1 MAIAA
6 AGKRMI
12 AEWPPFIV
20 GVAPNGARKTKADHP
35 ALPLTADEIA
45 REAAACHAAGAS
57 LIHLHIRDKAGKH
70 LLDAEAFRVATEAIR
85 REAGTDLIVQITTE
99 SVGIYLPGYQMAMV
113 RDARPEAC
121 SVAIREIVPGPP
133 AEREAAA
140 FFAWMAAEGVVPQYI
155 LYTADEVRRFADLRA
170 RGVIPGASPF
180 VLYVLGRYSAGQT
193 SDPLDLAPFL
203 TAAARDC
210 HWAVCA
216 FGAKESAVALT
227 AAVLGGHSRVG
238 FENNLLLGD
247 GRVAPNNAA
256 LVEQARRNAAAIGRQ
271 AANGAAARALLSAP
285 PPHR

>member
-1 MAIAA
+1 
-6 AGKRMI
+6 MI

-35 ALPLTADEIA
+35 ALPMTMDEIA
-45 REAAACHAAGAS
+45 REAAACHAAGAA
-57 LIHLHIRDKAGKH
+57 LIHVHIRDKAGKH
-70 LLDAEAFRVATEAIR
+70 LLDAEAYRSTTAAIR
-85 REAGTDLIVQITTE
+85 REAGADLIVQITTE
-99 SVGIYLPGYQMAMV
+99 SVGIYLPGYQMALV

-140 FFAWMAAEGVVPQYI
+140 FFAWMAKEGVVPQFI

-170 RGVIPGASPF
+170 RGVIPAAAPF
-180 VLYVLGRYSAGQT
+180 VLYVLGRYSKDQI

-203 TAAARDC
+203 AAAPRDW

-216 FGAKESAVALT
+216 FGAKEGAVALT

-238 FENNLLLGD
+238 FENNLRLGD
-247 GRVAPNNAA
+247 GRVAPGNAA
-256 LVEQARRNAAAIGRQ
+256 LVEQACRHAATIGRT
-271 AANGAAARALLSAP
+271 AADGAAARAILAAP
-285 PPHR
+285 PPDR